1 MIITLKGADFSANNI
16 GSLNDVEYQTIS
28 LASFMDLVGTTSG
41 SINYDTS
48 TGAPVYNG
56 TSANWRYAKISLA
69 EYDIK
74 RLTLVTGTA
83 GNGVAPVIFTSSATV
98 TKENLVDKRYGA
110 GHQYITNEHMTLL
123 TGNLAIPDGATYM
136 IISELLNYNVA
147 SSTNAEELKA
157 MCNITYRV
165 KA

>member
-1 MIITLKGADFSANNI
+1 MIITLKGANFSANNI
-16 GSLNDVEYQTIS
+16 GNLSDILEYQTTS

-41 SINYDTS
+41 SINYNTS
-48 TGAPVYNG
+48 TGAPVLNE
-56 TSANWRYAKISLA
+56 SQNWRHAKISLA

-74 RLTLVTGTA
+74 QLTLVTGKA
-83 GNGVAPVIFTSSATV
+83 ANGVAPVLFTSSAAV

-110 GHQYITNEHMTLL
+110 GHQYITSEHMALL
-123 TGNLAIPDGATYM
+123 TGELTIPDGATYM
-136 IISELLNYNVA
+136 VISELLKYDAA